1 MTSQEGVLMIYFKFH
16 GEPVGKGRPKITTR
30 GQFAHAYTPK
40 KTKEFEEA
48 IKFEFMSSTSERMPV
63 YEKDIPLKIEME
75 FGFEVPKSYS
85 KKKREA
91 CLLGNIQHTKRPDA
105 DNIAKAVCDALNGYA
120 FEDDSQIVFMQLEK
134 VYSEES
140 YVEVRIYPRDWSD

>member
-30 GQFAHAYTPK
+30 GQYAHAYTPR

-48 IKFEFMSSTSERMPV
+48 IRFEFMSNTSDRMPV
-63 YEKDIPLKIEME
+63 YPKDVPLQIEME
-75 FGFEVPKSYS
+75 FAFEVPKSYS

-91 CLLGNIQHTKRPDA
+91 CLKGEIQHTKRPDA

-120 FEDDSQIVFMQLEK
+120 FEDDSQITVMILEK
-134 VYSEES
+134 LYAEES
-140 YVEVRIYPRDWSD
+140 YVTVKIHPRDWSD

>member
-1 MTSQEGVLMIYFKFH
+1 MIYFKFY

-30 GQFAHAYTPK
+30 GQFAHAYTPH

-48 IKFEFMSSTSERMPV
+48 IRFEFLASTCEKLPV
-63 YEKDIPLKIEME
+63 YPKGVPIKIEME

-85 KKKREA
+85 QKKRKQ
-91 CLLGNIQHTKRPDA
+91 CLLGIVQHTKRPDA

-134 VYSEES
+134 IYAKES